1 MPKVKRVIGFKEV
14 TPYET
19 FVVCEV
25 GFQNVTV
32 FATTEIFGR
41 TMFIHN
47 DVEAKNGIAVTDPYS
62 RLKLS
67 HDIKTAGNK
76 DVMGVL
82 ERIWEKIDV
91 AFKNKAEFDAMCELG
106 YQKVQERIIS
116 YINNQRSLAL
126 EVCVLF

>member
-1 MPKVKRVIGFKEV
+1 MPKVKRVVGFKEV
-14 TPYET
+14 TPFET

-25 GFQNVTV
+25 GFRNVTV

-41 TMFIHN
+41 EMLIHN
-47 DVEAKNGIAVTDPYS
+47 DVEDKHGIAVTDPQS

-67 HDIKTAGNK
+67 HDIKTAANK
-76 DVMGVL
+76 DVQGVL

-91 AFKNKAEFDAMCELG
+91 AFKNKAEFDARCELG
-106 YQKVQERIIS
+106 YLKVQERIIE
-116 YINNQRSLAL
+116 YLNNQRSLAL